1 MVVGTGI
8 ANVHARDAL
17 AVESGARTLSAL
29 HPGRFILG
37 LGVSHAPLVASRA
50 GHYGKPLAT
59 MRDYLRRMDEVPEQV
74 EPGAD
79 RPYRLVAALGPRM
92 LELSRDATDG
102 AFPYLGT
109 PEHTAAA
116 RKAIGPGRTLVVEQG
131 AVLTDDRETWLRR
144 AHDHL
149 NLYDSPKP
157 TCPTSSTSNNSPVPS
172 TWTRSA
178 TPWTT

>member
-1 MVVGTGI
+1 
-8 ANVHARDAL
+8 
-17 AVESGARTLSAL
+17 
-29 HPGRFILG
+29 
-37 LGVSHAPLVASRA
+37 
-50 GHYGKPLAT
+50 
-59 MRDYLRRMDEVPEQV
+59 MRDYLRRMDKVPEQV

-92 LELSRDATDG
+92 LELSREAADG

-116 RKAIGPGRTLVVEQG
+116 REAIGPGRTLVVEQG

-149 NLYDSPKP
+149 SYCRPAQLPEQLV
-157 TCPTSSTSNNSPVPS
+157 TS
-172 TWTRSA
+172 RLRRG
-178 TPWTT
+178 